1 LGIFRALFDD
11 AVDILSRMSEQNMF
25 SADQLIPVAV
35 ARPRAD
41 APAAPRLRRPERAQV
56 LLRPVSLE
64 QLLPPEHPARM
75 VWAAVQMLDWSKF
88 EQAIAARGETAGRP
102 ATDPRVLAAVWL
114 QGMIDNVGSGRQLEE
129 LCQNHATY
137 QWICGGLSIN
147 YHSLNDFRTGHPQA
161 LDELFTQ
168 VLGRLM
174 HKGLVS
180 VGTVTQDS
188 LPLRASAGAR
198 SFVTRNTLEKN
209 LAAARD
215 QVKAMGQLADES
227 PAQAAERQR
236 VAQERTATRR
246 YEQLKDAMEELT
258 KVEQAKARQKNKP
271 SKHRPAKAST
281 TDPEARIQRMPDQG
295 YRPAHMLQLA
305 QDPLSRAIVGVAVGS
320 NDKEEGPRMREQVQ
334 QRTGE
339 VIHTHIF
346 DSNYVKLEDIDNAAA
361 QGVTIIAPVRKPQK
375 EDQDRYAPRKTD
387 SEAVAQW
394 RQRMNLPETRA
405 LYNTRAST
413 AETVNADLKTHRGLG
428 RLLVRG
434 TQKVL
439 SVALWS
445 ALAYNLMHFGA
456 AMIG

>member
-1 LGIFRALFDD
+1 
-11 AVDILSRMSEQNMF
+11 MF

>member
-1 LGIFRALFDD
+1 
-11 AVDILSRMSEQNMF
+11 MF
-25 SADQLIPVAV
+25 SAEQLIPVAV
-35 ARPRAD
+35 ATPKAE
-41 APAAPRLRRPERAQV
+41 APAPPRLRRPERQQV

-64 QLLPPEHPARM
+64 ELVPPDHSVRV
-75 VWAAVQMLDWSKF
+75 VWAAVQMLDWSAF
-88 EQAIAARGETAGRP
+88 EKVIVARGETAGRP

-114 QGMIDNVGSGRQLEE
+114 QGLIDNVGSGRQLEA
-129 LCQNHATY
+129 LCQNHAIY
-137 QWICGGLSIN
+137 QWVCGGLSIN
-147 YHSLNDFRTGHPQA
+147 YHMLNDFRTGHPQA

-168 VLGRLM
+168 VLGHLM
-174 HKGLVS
+174 HKKLVT
-180 VGTVTQDS
+180 VETVTQDS
-188 LPLRASAGAR
+188 LPLRASAGSR
-198 SFVTRNTLEKN
+198 SFVKRDTLEKN

-215 QVKAMGQLADES
+215 HVKALGQLADES

-236 VAQERTATRR
+236 AAQERAAAHRHDK
-246 YEQLKDAMEELT
+246 LKLAMEELT
-258 KVEQAKARQKNKP
+258 KVEDAKAKQKNKP

-281 TDPEARIQRMPDQG
+281 TDPEARIHRMPDQG
-295 YRPAHMLQLA
+295 YRPAHVVQMA
-305 QDPLSRAIVGVAVGS
+305 QDPNSRAIVGVAVGS
-320 NDKEEGPRMREQVQ
+320 NDKEEGTRMREQVER
-334 QRTGE
+334 RTGS
-339 VIHTHIF
+339 VVRTQIF
-346 DSNYVKLEDIDNAAA
+346 DTNYVKLEEIDAAAA

-375 EDQDRYAPRKTD
+375 KGQDRYAPRKTD

-394 RQRMNLPETRA
+394 RQRMNMPETRRR
-405 LYNTRAST
+405 YTVRAST